1 MGSPARV
8 QAVIRWGPMQAKP
21 REVKPLNMAAY
32 GCGDLFAGITGTTLG
47 IWVFYFYTT
56 VVGLSPIEAGS
67 ILAIARFWDGIT
79 DPTMGYITDNT
90 RSRFGRRR
98 VFFLIGIPLT
108 LSFGLLWID
117 GFGYAYYL
125 VTYLAFNTVFTLVQ
139 VPYETL
145 AAEMTNNFQVRCKMT
160 GVRMIFAQTGALIAS
175 WLPAYILQQYDNES
189 SAFVAVG
196 TILALLCTLPWV
208 FVYFGTWEKQD
219 LPERNPTPFLK
230 EMSKL
235 FSEMFST
242 FRLKVFRIH
251 LCMYVGAF
259 VALDVFNASF
269 VHYLT
274 FVMEFDKQTAGYMIT
289 LLAIMQ
295 FAGTPVYAYL
305 CILLGNSRTYRIAVI
320 VAMLGVILWTV
331 CSTLEAPILLA
342 FVAAFVLGS
351 SRGGIYLVPWN
362 IYNFIPD
369 IDEALTKE
377 RREGIYAGV
386 MTLTRKIT
394 QAFSI
399 MMVGVVLE
407 FSGFVSGA
415 GTQSDNAILGL
426 NIALLGG
433 TALFLVFGFFSSFR
447 FVLDSKN
454 HATLI
459 KEVER
464 LKAGGELS
472 HADREVKSIVES
484 LTGWKHHQTW
494 GNNTVSH
501 ASRVGN
507 S

>member
-1 MGSPARV
+1 
-8 QAVIRWGPMQAKP
+8 MQAKA
-21 REVKPLNMAAY
+21 REVKPVNMAAY

-67 ILAIARFWDGIT
+67 ILAVARFWDGIT

-98 VFFLIGIPLT
+98 IYFLIGIPLT
-108 LSFGLLWID
+108 LSFGLIWID

-160 GVRMIFAQTGALIAS
+160 GVRMIFAQSGALIAS
-175 WLPAYILQQYDNES
+175 WLPAFILQQYES
-189 SAFVAVG
+189 EAAAFVVVG
-196 TILALLCTLPWV
+196 ATLAILCTLPWL

-242 FRLKVFRIH
+242 FRLKIFRIH

-274 FVMEFDKQTAGYMIT
+274 FVLEFDKQLAGYIIT
-289 LLAIMQ
+289 LLAVMQ

-305 CILLGNSRTYRIAVI
+305 CMKFGNSRTYRIAVT
-320 VAMLGVILWTV
+320 VAMLGVVLWTA
-331 CSTLEAPILLA
+331 CSFFSVPLALA
-342 FVAAFVLGS
+342 FVAAFVLGA

-369 IDEALTKE
+369 VDEALTRE

-386 MTLTRKIT
+386 MTLTRKVT

-399 MMVGVVLE
+399 LLVGVVLE
-407 FSGFVSGA
+407 YSGFVSGA
-415 GTQSDNAILGL
+415 DTQSASAIAGL
-426 NIALLGG
+426 QVALLGG
-433 TALFLVFGFFSSFR
+433 TALFLVFGFVSSFR
-447 FVLDSKN
+447 FGLDRQN
-454 HATLI
+454 HAALVE
-459 KEVER
+459 EVER
-464 LKAGGELS
+464 LKAGGDL
-472 HADREVKSIVES
+472 ADAHSEAKSIIES
-484 LTGWKHHQTW
+484 LTGWKHEQTW

-501 ASRVGN
+501 ASRVGA
-507 S
+507 